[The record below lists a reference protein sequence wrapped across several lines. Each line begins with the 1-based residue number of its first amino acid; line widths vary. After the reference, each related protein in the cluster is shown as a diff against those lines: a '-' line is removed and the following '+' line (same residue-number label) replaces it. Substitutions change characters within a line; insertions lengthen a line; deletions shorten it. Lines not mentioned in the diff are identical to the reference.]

1 MSKIKEKLEV
11 LVNQNN
17 ERVQKVD
24 EMTGQIKQLEQA
36 ITALKEAH
44 DFTRGQ
50 IAALQ
55 ELEAEA
61 AVVPSKAKKEK

>member
-1 MSKIKEKLEV
+1 MSIKDKIST
-11 LVNQNN
+11 LVTANN

-24 EMTGQIKQLEQA
+24 ELTNQIENIKAA
-36 ITALKEAH
+36 IAGLKEQH

-55 ELEAEA
+55 GVEGESAEP
-61 AVVPSKAKKEK
+61 VDKKTKKG